1 MSRTPGYQPKI
12 RNANNRK
19 RKSVILLATEGK
31 NKTETLYFDRLPN
44 NNCVIHYA
52 PGNYTDPVNM
62 INALKMEYDYL
73 ELDPTLGDAAYCL
86 IDGDLNQQKDK
97 QIAQADVEAGKRIKV
112 IVSNPCFEIWFLCHF
127 IKTTKHFSSNKEVIK
142 ALNKYIPNYCK
153 NMENIWDEI
162 GDKTKLA
169 IANAEALEQ
178 FYLNNG
184 FKKHTSEFVPS
195 TEVYHIVEYILKL

>member
-1 MSRTPGYQPKI
+1 M
-12 RNANNRK
+12 
-19 RKSVILLATEGK
+19 
-31 NKTETLYFDRLPN
+31 
-44 NNCVIHYA
+44 IHYA
-52 PGNYTDPVNM
+52 PGNYTDSVNM

-178 FYLNNG
+178 FCLNNG